1 MNKFF
6 NNLNNREKYLIFG
19 AISFAVIALIFI
31 YANRIM
37 NDLNV
42 SEKRLNK
49 AKSDYQYVV
58 SKAELLNSK
67 LINSSDDTDKIES
80 YIKDIFSIPSSDLK
94 VEYLNKSL
102 MISIKAKNLQ
112 EAIIISDEITITL
125 NRKLKKVSYTYLE
138 TQSLAIMYY
147 YILNYAMFN
156 MAV

>member
-67 LINSSDDTDKIES
+67 LIN
-80 YIKDIFSIPSSDLK
+80 L
-94 VEYLNKSL
+94 SL
-102 MISIKAKNLQ
+102 IHI
-112 EAIIISDEITITL
+112 
-125 NRKLKKVSYTYLE
+125 
-138 TQSLAIMYY
+138 
-147 YILNYAMFN
+147 
-156 MAV
+156 

>member
-67 LINSSDDTDKIES
+67 LINTSADINQIEAYITDL
-80 YIKDIFSIPSSDLK
+80 FSNSTKDLK
-94 VEYLNKSL
+94 VENSNEFLK
-102 MISIKAKNLQ
+102 ISFNINNLKDAVSAS
-112 EAIIISDEITITL
+112 EEISKTL
-125 NRKLKKVSYTYLE
+125 QRQTTK
-138 TQSLAIMYY
+138 
-147 YILNYAMFN
+147 ILYSNEEQNTSVELYFIN
-156 MAV
+156 S

>member
-67 LINSSDDTDKIES
+67 LINSSDDTYKIES

-125 NRKLKKVSYTYLE
+125 NRKLKSFIY
-138 TQSLAIMYY
+138 
-147 YILNYAMFN
+147 
-156 MAV
+156 

>member
-31 YANRIM
+31 YASRIM

-49 AKSDYQYVV
+49 AKTDYQYVV

-125 NRKLKKVSYTYLE
+125 NRKLKKVSYTNLE

-147 YILNYAMFN
+147 
-156 MAV
+156 

>member
-31 YANRIM
+31 YTSRIM

-125 NRKLKKVSYTYLE
+125 NRKLKKVSYTNLE

-147 YILNYAMFN
+147 
-156 MAV
+156 

>member
-49 AKSDYQYVV
+49 AKTDYQYVV

-125 NRKLKKVSYTYLE
+125 NRKLKKVSYTNLE

-147 YILNYAMFN
+147 Y
-156 MAV
+156 

>member
-67 LINSSDDTDKIES
+67 LINSLDDTNKIES

-125 NRKLKKVSYTYLE
+125 NRKLKKVSYTNLE

-147 YILNYAMFN
+147 
-156 MAV
+156 

>member
-31 YANRIM
+31 YPNRIM

-125 NRKLKKVSYTYLE
+125 NRKLKKVSYTNLE

-147 YILNYAMFN
+147 
-156 MAV
+156 

>member
-58 SKAELLNSK
+58 SKTELLNSK

-112 EAIIISDEITITL
+112 EAIIISDSDNIFIL
-125 NRKLKKVSYTYLE
+125 FIKKISYIKYYL
-138 TQSLAIMYY
+138 
-147 YILNYAMFN
+147 
-156 MAV
+156 

>member
-49 AKSDYQYVV
+49 AKTDYQYVV

-67 LINSSDDTDKIES
+67 LINTSADINQIEAYITDL
-80 YIKDIFSIPSSDLK
+80 FSNSTKDLK
-94 VEYLNKSL
+94 VENSNEFLK
-102 MISIKAKNLQ
+102 ISFNINNLKDAVSAS
-112 EAIIISDEITITL
+112 EELSKTL
-125 NRKLKKVSYTYLE
+125 QRPPTK
-138 TQSLAIMYY
+138 
-147 YILNYAMFN
+147 ILYSNEEQNTSVELYFIN
-156 MAV
+156 S

>member
-49 AKSDYQYVV
+49 AKTDYQYVV

-67 LINSSDDTDKIES
+67 LINTSADINQIEAYITDL
-80 YIKDIFSIPSSDLK
+80 FSNSTKDLK
-94 VEYLNKSL
+94 VENSNEFLK
-102 MISIKAKNLQ
+102 ISFNINNLKDAVSTS
-112 EAIIISDEITITL
+112 EEISKTL
-125 NRKLKKVSYTYLE
+125 QRQPTK
-138 TQSLAIMYY
+138 
-147 YILNYAMFN
+147 ILYSNEEQNTSVELYFIN
-156 MAV
+156 S

>member
-6 NNLNNREKYLIFG
+6 NKLNNREKYLIFG

-31 YANRIM
+31 YASRIM

-49 AKSDYQYVV
+49 AKTDYQYVV

-125 NRKLKKVSYTYLE
+125 NRKLKKVSYTNLE

-147 YILNYAMFN
+147 Y
-156 MAV
+156 

>member
-58 SKAELLNSK
+58 SKTELLNSK

-125 NRKLKKVSYTYLE
+125 NRKLKKVSYTNLE

-147 YILNYAMFN
+147 
-156 MAV
+156 

>member
-80 YIKDIFSIPSSDLK
+80 YIKDIFSIPSTDLK

-125 NRKLKKVSYTYLE
+125 NRKLKKVSYTNLE

-147 YILNYAMFN
+147 
-156 MAV
+156 

>member
-67 LINSSDDTDKIES
+67 LINTSEILIRLNHISK
-80 YIKDIFSIPSSDLK
+80 IFSQ
-94 VEYLNKSL
+94 YLQV
-102 MISIKAKNLQ
+102 I
-112 EAIIISDEITITL
+112 
-125 NRKLKKVSYTYLE
+125 
-138 TQSLAIMYY
+138 
-147 YILNYAMFN
+147 
-156 MAV
+156 

>member
-125 NRKLKKVSYTYLE
+125 NRKLKKVSYTNLE

-147 YILNYAMFN
+147 
-156 MAV
+156 

>member
-125 NRKLKKVSYTYLE
+125 NRKLKKVSYTNLE
-138 TQSLAIMYY
+138 AQSLAIMYY
-147 YILNYAMFN
+147 
-156 MAV
+156 

>member
-58 SKAELLNSK
+58 SKTELLNSK

-80 YIKDIFSIPSSDLK
+80 
-94 VEYLNKSL
+94 
-102 MISIKAKNLQ
+102 
-112 EAIIISDEITITL
+112 
-125 NRKLKKVSYTYLE
+125 VSYTHLTLPTIY
-138 TQSLAIMYY
+138 S
-147 YILNYAMFN
+147 
-156 MAV
+156 V

>member
-1 MNKFF
+1 M
-6 NNLNNREKYLIFG
+6 IFG

-67 LINSSDDTDKIES
+67 LINTSADINQIEAYITDL
-80 YIKDIFSIPSSDLK
+80 FSNSTKDLK
-94 VEYLNKSL
+94 VENSNEFDAPA
-102 MISIKAKNLQ
+102 S
-112 EAIIISDEITITL
+112 IISPRHHDPEAGCFVCF
-125 NRKLKKVSYTYLE
+125 RK
-138 TQSLAIMYY
+138 
-147 YILNYAMFN
+147 NDG
-156 MAV
+156 

>member
-67 LINSSDDTDKIES
+67 LINTSADINQIEAYITDL
-80 YIKDIFSIPSSDLK
+80 FSNSTKDLK
-94 VEYLNKSL
+94 VENSNEFLK
-102 MISIKAKNLQ
+102 ISFNINNLKDAVSAL
-112 EAIIISDEITITL
+112 EEISKTL
-125 NRKLKKVSYTYLE
+125 QRQPTK
-138 TQSLAIMYY
+138 
-147 YILNYAMFN
+147 ILYSNEEQNTSVELYFIN
-156 MAV
+156 S

>member
-31 YANRIM
+31 YASRIM

-49 AKSDYQYVV
+49 AKTDYQYVV

-67 LINSSDDTDKIES
+67 LINTSADINQIEAYITDL
-80 YIKDIFSIPSSDLK
+80 FSNSTKDLK
-94 VEYLNKSL
+94 VENSNEFLK
-102 MISIKAKNLQ
+102 ISFNINNLKD
-112 EAIIISDEITITL
+112 AISASEEISTTL
-125 NRKLKKVSYTYLE
+125 QRQPTK
-138 TQSLAIMYY
+138 
-147 YILNYAMFN
+147 ILYSNEEQNTSVELYFIN
-156 MAV
+156 S

>member
-67 LINSSDDTDKIES
+67 LINSLDDTNKIES
-80 YIKDIFSIPSSDLK
+80 YIKDVFSIPSSDLK

-125 NRKLKKVSYTYLE
+125 NRKLKKVSYTNLE

-147 YILNYAMFN
+147 
-156 MAV
+156 

>member
-112 EAIIISDEITITL
+112 EAIIISDEITIAL
-125 NRKLKKVSYTYLE
+125 NRKLKKVSYTNLE

-147 YILNYAMFN
+147 
-156 MAV
+156 

>member
-49 AKSDYQYVV
+49 AKTDYQYVV

-67 LINSSDDTDKIES
+67 LINTSADINQIEAYITDL
-80 YIKDIFSIPSSDLK
+80 FSNSTKDLK
-94 VEYLNKSL
+94 VENSNEFLK
-102 MISIKAKNLQ
+102 ISFNINNLKDAVSAL
-112 EAIIISDEITITL
+112 EEISKTL
-125 NRKLKKVSYTYLE
+125 QRQPTK
-138 TQSLAIMYY
+138 
-147 YILNYAMFN
+147 ILYSNEEQNTSVELYFIN
-156 MAV
+156 S

>member
-67 LINSSDDTDKIES
+67 LINTSADINQIEAYITDL
-80 YIKDIFSIPSSDLK
+80 FSNSTKDLK
-94 VEYLNKSL
+94 VENSNEFLK
-102 MISIKAKNLQ
+102 ISFNINNLKDAVSTS
-112 EAIIISDEITITL
+112 EEISKTL
-125 NRKLKKVSYTYLE
+125 QRQPTK
-138 TQSLAIMYY
+138 
-147 YILNYAMFN
+147 ILYSNEEQNTSVELYFIN
-156 MAV
+156 S

>member
-1 MNKFF
+1 M
-6 NNLNNREKYLIFG
+6 IFG

-112 EAIIISDEITITL
+112 EAITYQKKMKKSGYSDPYIISYKEGE
-125 NRKLKKVSYTYLE
+125 KVE
-138 TQSLAIMYY
+138 
-147 YILNYAMFN
+147 F
-156 MAV
+156 

>member
-42 SEKRLNK
+42 SKKRLNK

-125 NRKLKKVSYTYLE
+125 NRKLKKVSYTNLE

-147 YILNYAMFN
+147 
-156 MAV
+156 

>member
-49 AKSDYQYVV
+49 AKSDYQYVD

-125 NRKLKKVSYTYLE
+125 NRKLKKVSYTNLE

-147 YILNYAMFN
+147 
-156 MAV
+156 

>member
-6 NNLNNREKYLIFG
+6 NNLNNREKYLSFG

-58 SKAELLNSK
+58 SKTELLNSK

-125 NRKLKKVSYTYLE
+125 NRKLKKVSYTNLE

-147 YILNYAMFN
+147 
-156 MAV
+156 

>member
-49 AKSDYQYVV
+49 AKTDYQYVV

-67 LINSSDDTDKIES
+67 LINTSADINQIEAYITDL
-80 YIKDIFSIPSSDLK
+80 FSNSTKDLK
-94 VEYLNKSL
+94 VENSNEFLK
-102 MISIKAKNLQ
+102 ISFNINNLKDALSAL
-112 EAIIISDEITITL
+112 EEISKTL
-125 NRKLKKVSYTYLE
+125 QRQPTK
-138 TQSLAIMYY
+138 
-147 YILNYAMFN
+147 ILYSNEEQNTSVELYFIN
-156 MAV
+156 S

>member
-125 NRKLKKVSYTYLE
+125 NRKLKKVSYTNLE
-138 TQSLAIMYY
+138 H
-147 YILNYAMFN
+147 NR
-156 MAV
+156 

>member
-49 AKSDYQYVV
+49 AKTDYQYVV

-67 LINSSDDTDKIES
+67 LINTSADINQIEAYITDL
-80 YIKDIFSIPSSDLK
+80 FSNSTKDLK
-94 VEYLNKSL
+94 VKNSNEFLKITN
-102 MISIKAKNLQ
+102 SIKKT
-112 EAIIISDEITITL
+112 D
-125 NRKLKKVSYTYLE
+125 
-138 TQSLAIMYY
+138 
-147 YILNYAMFN
+147 
-156 MAV
+156 

>member
-31 YANRIM
+31 YQNRIM

-125 NRKLKKVSYTYLE
+125 NRKLKKVSYTNLE

-147 YILNYAMFN
+147 
-156 MAV
+156 

>member
-112 EAIIISDEITITL
+112 EAIIISDEISKTL
-125 NRKLKKVSYTYLE
+125 QRQPTK
-138 TQSLAIMYY
+138 
-147 YILNYAMFN
+147 ILYSNEEQNTSVELYFIN
-156 MAV
+156 S